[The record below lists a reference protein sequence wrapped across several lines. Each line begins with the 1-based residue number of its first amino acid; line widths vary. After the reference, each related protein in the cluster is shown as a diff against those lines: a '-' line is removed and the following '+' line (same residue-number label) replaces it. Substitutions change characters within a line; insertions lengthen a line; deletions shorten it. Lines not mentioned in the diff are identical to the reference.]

1 MSACTKHR
9 TILAFRPNAYQG
21 YEGPMVHFSQEHDEG
36 EAAEAF
42 LLSVGCW
49 DGMGCPTTITVT
61 VEPGDLLN

>member
-1 MSACTKHR
+1 
-9 TILAFRPNAYQG
+9 
-21 YEGPMVHFSQEHDEG
+21 MVHFSQEHDEG